1 MKSFS
6 VAGSFAWCCFGVVVV
21 VGVIAVK
28 ICELVFYRVLY
39 DILIYYCQVCCLCG
53 CG

>member
-1 MKSFS
+1 MKSFR

-39 DILIYYCQVCCLCG
+39 DILI
-53 CG
+53 